1 VSISVCL
8 LLYSLAVLVAGPPL
22 LRALTRHGH
31 APRFGVAAWLTAI
44 GSVVLIW
51 LGVAGTVIIELT
63 SHWDYP
69 RTVAAS
75 CLVRLRGVV
84 TVLSAGAGLAPQV
97 TLGAIVAV
105 AALMAAL
112 ASGRLA
118 RTISG
123 MRVRAREH
131 AEAVRLVGHRT
142 GDPDVVIVE
151 APEPA
156 AYCVSGRPSAIV
168 VTSAAVSVLDEYEL
182 AAVVAHERAHLSGRH
197 SLTVTTLRGLAAVFP
212 KLTLMREG
220 AAHVSRLLEMC
231 ADDASAR
238 RYGSAPL
245 LSGLITLCHAAPA
258 GAIAAADVAVLA
270 RAERL
275 AAPSADP
282 VIGRARAAL
291 TSVIAVMA
299 AGPVVT
305 VILAASGALLCG
317 T

>member
-1 VSISVCL
+1 MSIAICL
-8 LLYSLAVLVAGPPL
+8 LLYSVAVLVAGPPL
-22 LRALTRHGH
+22 LRALTRRGH

-44 GSVVLIW
+44 GTVVLVW
-51 LGVAGTVIIELT
+51 VAVAGTVVVEMARR
-63 SHWDYP
+63 WDYP
-69 RTVAAS
+69 RSVAAS
-75 CLVRLRGVV
+75 CLVRLRFVMTALSDFVGV
-84 TVLSAGAGLAPQV
+84 SPQV
-97 TLGAIVAV
+97 TLGAIAAV
-105 AALMAAL
+105 AASVAIL
-112 ASGRLA
+112 AGGRLA

-123 MRVRAREH
+123 LRTRSLEH
-131 AEAVRLVGHRT
+131 AEAVRLVGRRT

-168 VTSAAVSVLDEYEL
+168 VTSAAVAALDEHEL
-182 AAVVAHERAHLSGRH
+182 TAVVAHERAHLAGHH
-197 SLTVTTLRGLAAVFP
+197 SLAVTTLRGLAAVFP

-220 AAHVSRLLEMC
+220 AAHVARLLEMC

-245 LSGLITLCHAAPA
+245 LSGLITLCRAAPA
-258 GAIAAADVAVLA
+258 GALAAADVAVLA

-275 AAPSADP
+275 AVLSADP
-282 VIGRARAAL
+282 AIGRARAAL
-291 TSVIAVMA
+291 SSVIAVLA

-317 T
+317 S